1 LNKNS
6 AQNKNSNS
14 NNGFSQAVVPS
25 KTLTNTKNVKRP
37 SPSKNNK
44 NSNKALPKTGALFQ
58 LLKLPRIIHSAL
70 LPQPSIEIMF

>member
-25 KTLTNTKNVKRP
+25 KTLNNTKTFKDLARQ
-37 SPSKNNK
+37 KNNK
-44 NSNKALPKTGALFQ
+44 NRNKALPKTGALFQ
-58 LLKLPRIIHSAL
+58 LLKPTRIFRAAL
-70 LPQPSIEIMF
+70 LTLAKH